1 LLKRCGVRAESQH
14 EMLAPDPRFEH
25 IDAMEGLEFE
35 AAVADLL
42 RLLEFT
48 DVQLTGRFD
57 KGADIVAVRD
67 GQRIAVQVKRWSTA
81 VTIDAVRQLADGMHQ
96 YDCAGGLLVTNS
108 FLTEPAIECAKGWGI
123 EVWDRRRL
131 ADFLDGDP
139 PEADTS
145 VCAEC
150 GTHVSKGTTDWC
162 LGHPSRYGGAVY
174 CRKHQARS
182 QRRVA

>member
-1 LLKRCGVRAESQH
+1 
-14 EMLAPDPRFEH
+14 MLAPDPRFEQ
-25 IDAMEGLEFE
+25 IDAMDGLEFE
-35 AAVADLL
+35 AAVAGLL
-42 RLLEFT
+42 RLLEFEQ
-48 DVQLTGRFD
+48 VQRIGGFD

-67 GQRIAVQVKRWSTA
+67 GQRIAVQAKRWSTP
-81 VTIDAVRQLADGMHQ
+81 VNLNAVRQLVDGVRQ
-96 YDCAGGLLVTNS
+96 YNCTRGLLVTNS
-108 FLTEPAIECAKGWGI
+108 FLTTPAIECAETWDI

-139 PEADTS
+139 PEVDTT

-150 GTHVSKGTTDWC
+150 GKQVSKGTTDWC
-162 LGHPSRYGGAVY
+162 LARPSRYGGFVY